1 MRRHWECSSSR
12 LTHKAHATRATA
24 DRTGHS
30 HTGRG
35 RGGSPTTRPVL
46 GRGYPQVAPDAN
58 DERIL
63 KAGASRRRSAYCDT
77 PRANR
82 VLAVSLRLH
91 APAAL
96 ANARATTSRP
106 PVAPKHAPSHNPS
119 ATARDGSG
127 RTVGAQPS
135 RGRWTRSRGME
146 MRSALSICTVALRN
160 HLAHDPADG
169 RP

>member
-1 MRRHWECSSSR
+1 M
-12 LTHKAHATRATA
+12 
-24 DRTGHS
+24 
-30 HTGRG
+30 
-35 RGGSPTTRPVL
+35 
-46 GRGYPQVAPDAN
+46 APDAN

-77 PRANR
+77 PRANC

-135 RGRWTRSRGME
+135 RGRATRTAPTPPSPRFRLPVAT
-146 MRSALSICTVALRN
+146 MRPASINLRRTSAA
-160 HLAHDPADG
+160 
-169 RP
+169 